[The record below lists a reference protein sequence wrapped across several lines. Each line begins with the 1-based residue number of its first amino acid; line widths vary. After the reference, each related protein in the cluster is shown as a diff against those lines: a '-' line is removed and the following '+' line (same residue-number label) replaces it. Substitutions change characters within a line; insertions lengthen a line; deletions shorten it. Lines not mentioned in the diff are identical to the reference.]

1 MYIHSGSFCKAV
13 EGENRAYNTSVII
26 DPEGKIIGEY
36 HKLHPFDI
44 TMPDGTVNKESD
56 RIRPG
61 DEIVVTDTALGKLG
75 MSICYDIR
83 FPELYRIMT
92 TRLSEVADAKKEQSA

>member
-1 MYIHSGSFCKAV
+1 MAKAKEHKMYIHSGSFCKAV

-44 TMPDGTVNKESD
+44 TKPDGTENKESD

-61 DEIVVTDTALGKLG
+61 KYQPSPAFVCNTFG
-75 MSICYDIR
+75 R
-83 FPELYRIMT
+83 R
-92 TRLSEVADAKKEQSA
+92 